1 MLQRIGILLC
11 IGLAFLLAGMFFFS
25 CGEQKEEGPGEKAG
39 LSIPKPNAGPNN
51 ELAVSVERGQ
61 ALFNDNTLGTSGM
74 TCNSCHIEGGTKDN
88 PRTMMGMTI
97 DPFDNLGARYPQY
110 VPMVEKVVT
119 LPAMIDFCI
128 TNALKGEP
136 LPWHD
141 QKLID
146 LTSYCASIKKAK

>member
-1 MLQRIGILLC
+1 MFRKAGVLVCLSLT
-11 IGLAFLLAGMFFFS
+11 LLLAGMFFLS
-25 CGEQKEEGPGEKAG
+25 CGEQKERPGEKAG

-51 ELAVSVERGQ
+51 ELAASVERGK
-61 ALFNDNTLGTSGM
+61 ALFNDSTLGTSGM
-74 TCNSCHIEGGTKDN
+74 TCNSCHIEGATKDN

-97 DPFDNLGARYPQY
+97 DAFDNLGARYPQY

-119 LPAMIDFCI
+119 LPAIIDFCI
-128 TNALKGEP
+128 ANALKGEP

-146 LTSYCASIKKAK
+146 LTSYCASIIKAK

>member
-1 MLQRIGILLC
+1 MLRKPGVFVYFSVTL
-11 IGLAFLLAGMFFFS
+11 LLAGIFFLS
-25 CGEQKEEGPGEKAG
+25 CGEQKEEAPGEGAG
-39 LSIPKPNAGPNN
+39 LLIPKPNAGPNN
-51 ELAVSVERGQ
+51 ELAASVERGQ

-74 TCNSCHIEGGTKDN
+74 TCNSCHVEGGTKDN

-97 DPFDNLGARYPQY
+97 DAFDNLGARYPQY

-119 LPAMIDFCI
+119 LPATIDFCI

>member
-1 MLQRIGILLC
+1 MLQRIGILLYV
-11 IGLAFLLAGMFFFS
+11 GLAFLLAGVFFVS
-25 CGEQKEEGPGEKAG
+25 CQQETEKTAPGD
-39 LSIPKPNAGPNN
+39 LPRPNAGPNN
-51 ELAVSVERGQ
+51 ELAASVERGK
-61 ALFNDNTLGTSGM
+61 ALFNDSTLGTSGM
-74 TCNSCHIEGGTKDN
+74 TCNSCHIEGATKDN

-97 DPFDNLGARYPQY
+97 DAFDNLGARYPQY

-128 TNALKGEP
+128 ANALKGEP